1 MGYLELTFVFEFGR
15 AVCENNKIVVQIW
28 KLVSNI
34 IDRDYKFVYYINF
47 SVYSVY
53 LLNLFN

>member
-47 SVYSVY
+47 SVYPVY